1 MYCIFL
7 WSGWSACAVSP
18 SRLSLSLLLSLMNNI
33 KLPGE
38 ATLNTWNAW
47 KPFGCRSS
55 AWTRLGK
62 ITALLGP
69 LTGGEGAGCPL
80 SREPIPAVGPAGL
93 RLQSFLQLGRKK
105 NPGYK
110 PVLVCL
116 LPFSADTD
124 SEYRSGVTARFVWTW
139 FLNKGHTKRQTDRRT
154 DGRTDG
160 RTDTA
165 PLHVLR
171 LRLYNVCRGV
181 ARPLRDTVI
190 RRCIIAPSTV

>member
-1 MYCIFL
+1 MMSIRKNILPLQGTIRTLNTATFKKNLKTFLFRESYSSFWLNSCVTFALLHCQFLFLVYCIFL

-18 SRLSLSLLLSLMNNI
+18 SRLSLSLSLSLMNNI

-55 AWTRLGK
+55 AWIRLGK

-105 NPGYK
+105 KSWLQACSSVPITILGWHWFGISIRGH
-110 PVLVCL
+110 C
-116 LPFSADTD
+116 PF
-124 SEYRSGVTARFVWTW
+124 
-139 FLNKGHTKRQTDRRT
+139 
-154 DGRTDG
+154 
-160 RTDTA
+160 
-165 PLHVLR
+165 R
-171 LRLYNVCRGV
+171 L
-181 ARPLRDTVI
+181 DVI
-190 RRCIIAPSTV
+190 FE